1 MRREEDVS
9 LFLLNERKMGEN
21 VGGKVKEAGRRDQ
34 KIEGKKKKEKHK
46 WNVRV
51 KVGGREGKKRNQRN

>member
-1 MRREEDVS
+1 M
-9 LFLLNERKMGEN
+9 
-21 VGGKVKEAGRRDQ
+21 KV
-34 KIEGKKKKEKHK
+34 KKKKEKHK